1 MDPVT
6 FHKLR
11 TAVQENASPGGSLEM
26 FALEH
31 QLREELQSCGLF
43 DQVEVGCTGDPD
55 QFVIALCRCDA
66 HVPPWEAGHR
76 MERVWAV
83 LRSRSTWEAHA
94 ATITEEV
101 MEFEAA
107 MTLPDG
113 THFLTVH
120 VVALRHPAMAGEA
133 PVAQAYAD

>member
-1 MDPVT
+1 MDPVS

-11 TAVQENASPGGSLEM
+11 QAVQENSAPAGTLEM
-26 FALEH
+26 FAFEH
-31 QLREELQSCGLF
+31 RLREELENCGLF
-43 DQVEVGCTGDPD
+43 DQVEVGCTSDPD

-66 HVPPWEAGHR
+66 QVPPWEAGYR
-76 MERVWAV
+76 LERVWAV
-83 LRSRSTWEAHA
+83 LRSRSAWEAHA

-113 THFLTVH
+113 THFLTLH
-120 VVALRHPAMAGEA
+120 VVALRHPATAMEA
-133 PVAQAYAD
+133 PSAEAYAD